1 MKGKSLGI
9 QILIGLFLGI
19 ILGAIFYQNKQ
30 FIGFANGLGHIFLNL
45 ISMVV
50 LPIVAS
56 CLVVG
61 IAELGDMKKLG
72 RIGAKDLLYFEIM
85 STIAFIVGL
94 IVANFAKLGYLID
107 LNRLSKADISQ
118 YVHTAQNTHTNL
130 GRIVLSIVP
139 TNFFKF
145 QILSSSRLVQHNNY
159 IVLGIL

>member
-1 MKGKSLGI
+1 MKRNSLGI
-9 QILIGLFLGI
+9 QILIGLFLRI

-72 RIGAKDLLYFEIM
+72 RIGAKTLLYFEIM
-85 STIAFIVGL
+85 SAIAFIVGL
-94 IVANFAKLGYLID
+94 IVANFAKLGYFID
-107 LNRLSKADISQ
+107 FNKLSKVDISQ
-118 YVHTAQNTHTNL
+118 YVIPHKI
-130 GRIVLSIVP
+130 RILI
-139 TNFFKF
+139 
-145 QILSSSRLVQHNNY
+145 
-159 IVLGIL
+159 